1 MKMGEDLG
9 LETGETKN
17 ADDDVRSSSDVI
29 GFGEACLALELVGEW
44 PVPFSMLLPII
55 TEYWILYY
63 CRVVSLFPT

>member
-29 GFGEACLALELVGEW
+29 GFGEAWGLLGPGACWGMAGAILNASSYYYGVLDLV
-44 PVPFSMLLPII
+44 LL
-55 TEYWILYY
+55 
-63 CRVVSLFPT
+63 